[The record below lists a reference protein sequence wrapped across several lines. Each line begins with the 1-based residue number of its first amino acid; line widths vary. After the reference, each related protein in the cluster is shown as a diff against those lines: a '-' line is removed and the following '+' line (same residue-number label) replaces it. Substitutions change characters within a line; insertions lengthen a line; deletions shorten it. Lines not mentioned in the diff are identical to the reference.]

1 MEHYHT
7 ALGIRPDDT
16 FISEMLTTLL
26 QQEAFTDVLTHSD
39 ELLWLH

>member
-16 FISEMLTTLL
+16 FISEMLTVLL
-26 QQEAFTDVLTHSD
+26 QQEAFTDVLTQPD
-39 ELLWLH
+39 ELLWLP